1 MQASTQEGGC
11 TRTAE
16 LRTAE
21 EGYACIFSGSRAT
34 CIAITH
40 GPSASIGVA

>member
-21 EGYACIFSGSRAT
+21 EGYACISDARAT
-34 CIAITH
+34 YIAITH
-40 GPSASIGVA
+40 GQSASIGVA